1 MFRIFAARIVA
12 EKALQFPRAVDNAA
26 FMDFT
31 LAVFPLAAAIFYS
44 LSVVLVKSVSGR
56 GGISAVSMLA
66 ATNLMMV
73 AVFLPMSLACGM
85 PDFSQ
90 LWRPLLVGVFF
101 ALGNYTTFL
110 CAHCGEV
117 SLMTPVMGV
126 KIPMVFAVAG
136 IVAGV
141 EPSPSVLIAG
151 FVCCAAVFLMGFDKS
166 ALVSGRILRT
176 IALALCSCF
185 FYAVCDVLAQHL
197 VGGFKPVAFLGYAS
211 LVLALSSSPF
221 VPKMVGEFS
230 AGGRGVWVAVA
241 AAALMAV
248 ESALMFYALSGG
260 FDAALC
266 NIIYNTRGVFSIVL
280 VCALSGVFPE
290 LEHLSKA
297 SAWRRFAGAA
307 MILAAVSCAVL

>member
-1 MFRIFAARIVA
+1 
-12 EKALQFPRAVDNAA
+12 
-26 FMDFT
+26 MDST
-31 LAVFPLAAAIFYS
+31 LAFFPLAAAVFYS

-56 GGISAVSMLA
+56 GGISAVSILA
-66 ATNLMMV
+66 ATNLMMA
-73 AVFLPMSLACGM
+73 AVFLPVSLACGI
-85 PDFSQ
+85 PDFAQ

-101 ALGNYTTFL
+101 ALGNCTTFL

-136 IVAGV
+136 AVAGV
-141 EPSPSVLIAG
+141 SPSPSVLVAG
-151 FVCCAAVFLMGFDKS
+151 FVCCAAVFMMGFDKS
-166 ALVSGRILRT
+166 ALVSGKILPT
-176 IALALCSCF
+176 ILLALCSCF

-197 VGGFKPVAFLGYAS
+197 AGGFKPVVFLGYAS
-211 LVLALSSSPF
+211 AVLALSSAPF
-221 VPKMVGEFS
+221 VPKMIGEFS
-230 AGGRGVWVAVA
+230 AGGRNVAAAMA

-266 NIIYNTRGVFSIVL
+266 NIIYNTRGVVSVVL
-280 VCALSGVFPE
+280 VYALSGMFPQ

-297 SAWRRFAGAA
+297 SAWRRLAGSA
-307 MILAAVSCAVL
+307 MILAAVVYAVL